1 MTTYSRTFEIT
12 TKDLGMLET
21 LVYREQWTQSIFEC
35 PTHPKPVSRATWKS
49 KTTVEIKMQDLES
62 IPFEY

>member
-21 LVYREQWTQSIFEC
+21 MVYREQWTPSIFEC
-35 PTHPKPVSRATWKS
+35 PTHAKQVSRATWKS
-49 KTTVEIKMQDLES
+49 KTTGEINMQDLES